1 MRAEIMRIPWDYI
14 VLKVVNTNLMN
25 PETCVNSERIS
36 GSQLRKV
43 TARHTSPRHCPI
55 LHILP
60 HNHDQGC
67 AIDYQII
74 LPAIYM

>member
-1 MRAEIMRIPWDYI
+1 

-36 GSQLRKV
+36 GLQLRKV
-43 TARHTSPRHCPI
+43 TAIQDTRVRDTVPFRT
-55 LHILP
+55 LP